1 MILGLAF
8 ATTEE
13 AKKEIEPKKAEE
25 TDKKQDK
32 RGLFGLGYGYGAY
45 DGYGYGSLGHE
56 GKQCNIMRKHFFPP
70 LDKWIPTL
78 RLIRTFLWKYVG
90 IVGTKFFGCTKKL

>member
-8 ATTEE
+8 AATEE

-70 LDKWIPTL
+70 LDTHSKINKDIFMEIC
-78 RLIRTFLWKYVG
+78 RYCRY
-90 IVGTKFFGCTKKL
+90 